1 MKVGI
6 TYAKMYDILEILAKQ
21 VGYKSKLL
29 SDQREKRSAISHR
42 VYNINKQT
50 KNYQFSG
57 NGSLD
62 IPSIKLQ
69 ANQGEPFAIVDYVF
83 IDFLDKYTMQLF
95 SYSAT
100 QKKLKVEQSGTQKK
114 QLHGEGMNESCKI
127 FSSLPQR

>member
-6 TYAKMYDILEILAKQ
+6 TYAKMYDILEILEKQ

-100 QKKLKVEQSGTQKK
+100 QKKLKVEQTGTQKK

>member
-6 TYAKMYDILEILAKQ
+6 TYAKMYDILEILEKQ

-29 SDQREKRSAISHR
+29 SDQREKRSSISHR

-83 IDFLDKYTMQLF
+83 TNFLDKYTMRLF

>member
-6 TYAKMYDILEILAKQ
+6 TYAKMYDILEILEKQ

-42 VYNINKQT
+42 VYNINKRT

>member
-100 QKKLKVEQSGTQKK
+100 QKKQKVEQSGTQKK

>member
-6 TYAKMYDILEILAKQ
+6 TYAKMYDILEILEKQ